1 MGNYLDLT
9 SKMSYSSRTSSPMT
23 AASLFSPGAALS
35 SMSRLQRIKTHG
47 TSLRLYHLWL
57 PLPLPLA
64 VLRNYIN
71 ENSGAKE
78 LDENSVSKV
87 ADENSTSKEANED
100 SGTKEVNK
108 GSDFADEIQDGYLHT
123 ILNGVLNLLKIK
135 KKDDS
140 EDYD

>member
-1 MGNYLDLT
+1 
-9 SKMSYSSRTSSPMT
+9 MSYSSRTSSPMT
-23 AASLFSPGAALS
+23 AASLFSLGAALS

-78 LDENSVSKV
+78 LNENSVSKE
-87 ADENSTSKEANED
+87 ADEDSTS
-100 SGTKEVNK
+100 KEVNK

-123 ILNGVLNLLKIK
+123 ILNGVLILLKIK

>member
-1 MGNYLDLT
+1 
-9 SKMSYSSRTSSPMT
+9 MSYSSRTSSPMT
-23 AASLFSPGAALS
+23 AASLFSLGAALS

-71 ENSGAKE
+71 ENSGVKE
-78 LDENSVSKV
+78 LDENSVSKE
-87 ADENSTSKEANED
+87 ADEDSTS
-100 SGTKEVNK
+100 KEVNK

-123 ILNGVLNLLKIK
+123 ILNGVLILLKIK

>member
-1 MGNYLDLT
+1 
-9 SKMSYSSRTSSPMT
+9 MT
-23 AASLFSPGAALS
+23 AASLFSLGAALS

-71 ENSGAKE
+71 ENCDAKE
-78 LDENSVSKV
+78 PDENSLSKE
-87 ADENSTSKEANED
+87 ADENFTSQEANKD
-100 SGTKEVNK
+100 FGTKEVNK

-123 ILNGVLNLLKIK
+123 ILNGVLILLKIK

>member
-1 MGNYLDLT
+1 
-9 SKMSYSSRTSSPMT
+9 MT
-23 AASLFSPGAALS
+23 AASLFSLGAALS
-35 SMSRLQRIKTHG
+35 SISRLQRIKTHG

-78 LDENSVSKV
+78 LDENSVSKE
-87 ADENSTSKEANED
+87 ADENSTS
-100 SGTKEVNK
+100 KEVNK

-123 ILNGVLNLLKIK
+123 ILNGVLILLKIK

>member
-1 MGNYLDLT
+1 
-9 SKMSYSSRTSSPMT
+9 MSYSSRTSSPMT
-23 AASLFSPGAALS
+23 AASLFSLGAALS
-35 SMSRLQRIKTHG
+35 SMSRLPRIKTHG

-71 ENSGAKE
+71 ENSGVKE
-78 LDENSVSKV
+78 LDENSVSKE
-87 ADENSTSKEANED
+87 ADEDSTS
-100 SGTKEVNK
+100 KEVNK

>member
-1 MGNYLDLT
+1 
-9 SKMSYSSRTSSPMT
+9 MT
-23 AASLFSPGAALS
+23 AASLFSLGAALS

-78 LDENSVSKV
+78 LDENSVSKE
-87 ADENSTSKEANED
+87 ADEDSTS
-100 SGTKEVNK
+100 KEVNK

>member
-1 MGNYLDLT
+1 
-9 SKMSYSSRTSSPMT
+9 MT
-23 AASLFSPGAALS
+23 AASLFSLGAALS

-78 LDENSVSKV
+78 LNENSGAKELNENSVSKE
-87 ADENSTSKEANED
+87 ADEDSTS
-100 SGTKEVNK
+100 KEVNK

-123 ILNGVLNLLKIK
+123 ILNGVLILLKIK

>member
-1 MGNYLDLT
+1 
-9 SKMSYSSRTSSPMT
+9 MT
-23 AASLFSPGAALS
+23 AAYLFSLGAALS

-71 ENSGAKE
+71 ENSGVKE
-78 LDENSVSKV
+78 LDENSVSKE
-87 ADENSTSKEANED
+87 ADEDSTS
-100 SGTKEVNK
+100 KEVNK

-123 ILNGVLNLLKIK
+123 ILNGVLILLKIK